1 MGRRRLSGGG
11 SSCDFVAE
19 CRSGAREEQEETQA
33 EPRGASTELIWSSA
47 VGGTRARTGPPP
59 QLSLAVLLVTPPNL
73 AAVSRYVSPYP
84 VDPMPTSIA
93 ALRAGSEPVWIFAYG
108 SLMWNPEMPF
118 AERRAA
124 LLFGYHRSFC
134 LYSRDYRGTP
144 ERPGLVLGLD
154 RGGSCRGIA
163 YLLPPAQQGPALDLV
178 WAREMA
184 GDVYRMRPVRVA
196 TPQGPVAAYAFA
208 VNRACPDYA
217 GRLSLDDTAR
227 IIAAAAGG
235 RGTGRDYLANT
246 VRHLEELGIAD
257 GPLHRLDKRVQ
268 ALADEKA
275 VG

>member
-1 MGRRRLSGGG
+1 MMLQVNG
-11 SSCDFVAE
+11 
-19 CRSGAREEQEETQA
+19 
-33 EPRGASTELIWSSA
+33 
-47 VGGTRARTGPPP
+47 
-59 QLSLAVLLVTPPNL
+59 
-73 AAVSRYVSPYP
+73 YVSPYP
-84 VDPMPTSIA
+84 VDPMPDWVA
-93 ALRAGSEPVWIFAYG
+93 ALRDSAAPVWLFAYG

-118 AERRAA
+118 AERRPA
-124 LLFGYHRSFC
+124 LLRGWHRSFC

-154 RGGSCRGIA
+154 RGGSCQGIV
-163 YLLPPAQQGPALDLV
+163 YRLPTEGQRAAIDLV

-184 GDVYRMRPVRVA
+184 GDVYRMRRVRVA
-196 TPQGPVAAYAFA
+196 TPDGPVSAYAFA

-275 VG
+275 V